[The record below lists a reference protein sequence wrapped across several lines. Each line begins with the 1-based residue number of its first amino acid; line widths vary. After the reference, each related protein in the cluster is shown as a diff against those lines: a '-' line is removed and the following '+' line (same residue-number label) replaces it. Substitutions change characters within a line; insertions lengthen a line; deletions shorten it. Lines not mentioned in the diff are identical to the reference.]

1 MRSSVAER
9 EQSTPVKTLDDVRT
23 RQLRAGELSQSPS
36 IRLTDVV
43 KGALEQHYGSLK
55 CAALSM
61 KPHMDLGQLS
71 RELKTGD
78 FKLEKLER
86 LDVDGRAHIARALHE
101 ALGNTDPKAEARRL
115 IRETRQRLDA
125 LAEVVA

>member
-1 MRSSVAER
+1 MASVER
-9 EQSTPVKTLDDVRT
+9 AARSTPVKTIDDVRT
-23 RQLRAGELSQSPS
+23 RQLQYGEVSQSSS

-61 KPHMDLGQLS
+61 KPPMDLGQLS

-78 FKLEKLER
+78 FKFEKLER
-86 LDVDGRAHIARALHE
+86 LDAEGQAFIVKALHD
-101 ALGNTDPKAEARRL
+101 ATGDGDPKVQARRL
-115 IRETRQRLDA
+115 IREARQRLDE

>member
-1 MRSSVAER
+1 MSSVSRAES
-9 EQSTPVKTLDDVRT
+9 STPVKTIDDVRT
-23 RQLRAGELSQSPS
+23 RQLRANEVSQSSS

-43 KGALEQHYGSLK
+43 KDALERHYGSLK

-61 KPHMDLGQLS
+61 KPPMDLGQLS

-86 LDVDGRAHIARALHE
+86 LDDEAKAFIADALHE
-101 ALGNTDPKAEARRL
+101 ASGHADPRTRIARL
-115 IRETRQRLDA
+115 IREGRRVLDE

>member
-1 MRSSVAER
+1 MSSVER
-9 EQSTPVKTLDDVRT
+9 AARSTPVKTIDDVRT
-23 RQLRAGELSQSPS
+23 RQLQYGEVSQSAS

-61 KPHMDLGQLS
+61 KPPMDLGQLS

-78 FKLEKLER
+78 FKFEKLER
-86 LDVDGRAHIARALHE
+86 LDAEGQAFIVKALHD
-101 ALGNTDPKAEARRL
+101 ATGDGDPKAQARRL
-115 IRETRQRLDA
+115 IREARQRLDA